1 MSGQTQNVPWT
12 VIASGLALAVVLGA
26 CGDPYP
32 AQLMASTR
40 PPTVRVL
47 LHTAPRERVA
57 LSAQPWSLV
66 GETDGSYSVRDSR
79 TRVLAFSAGASGI
92 DVDRRPTRQQTLRLS
107 PRRTFS
113 IGKKTYGGVLIIRQK
128 GKRLELVNELDMET
142 YVAGVI
148 GNEVGPGA
156 ESATHRAQAVA
167 ARTYAYR
174 RLLEPGA
181 ASKPYHLF
189 DDQRSQVYNG
199 MTIDPVFGV
208 SFEEMRAAVR
218 ANRGVTLTYLG
229 RPFRAYYSSTC
240 GGHTTDP
247 KTSRLDPG
255 HAHVPLRGVPCEHC
269 RPSNRYASKYYRWN
283 NVVTDE
289 RIAAGMKRDGRPI
302 SLPVHSVKIASRGR
316 GGWVAEVEIIYGPN
330 RATKRVPG
338 STFRSI
344 AGLRSHNIAT
354 IVRAAGDAWR
364 FDGKGWGHGVGMC
377 QVGAIQMGLKGATE
391 TEILRYYFPDVS
403 FTKVY

>member
-1 MSGQTQNVPWT
+1 MSRWT
-12 VIASGLALAVVLGA
+12 RIAVGTLMALGLGA

-32 AQLMASTR
+32 AQLMASTQ

-47 LHTAPRERVA
+47 LHSKSRDRVA
-57 LSAQPWSLV
+57 LAAQNWKLTGGSFSLT
-66 GETDGSYSVRDSR
+66 GSR
-79 TRVLAFSAGASGI
+79 TRVLTLSAGGAGI
-92 DVDRRPTRQQTLRLS
+92 DVDRRPTQQNLLRLTPARS
-107 PRRTFS
+107 FS
-113 IGKKTYGGVLIIRQK
+113 MGKKSYRGTLIVRRK
-128 GKRLELVNELDMET
+128 GKRLEFVNELDMET

-156 ESATHRAQAVA
+156 RAATHRAQAVA

-181 ASKPYHLF
+181 DTKPYHLF

-208 SFEEMRAAVR
+208 KFEQMEAAVR

-229 RPFRAYYSSTC
+229 RPFRTYYSSTC

-269 RPSNRYASKYYRWN
+269 RPSKRYASKYYRWN
-283 NVVTDE
+283 EVVTNE

-302 SLPVHSVKIASRGR
+302 SLPIHAIEITRRGR
-316 GGWVAEVEIIYGPN
+316 GRWVAEVTITYGP
-330 RATKRVPG
+330 RKATKKVPG

-344 AGLRSHNIAT
+344 AGLRSHNIST
-354 IVRAAGDAWR
+354 IRKTADQAWQ
-364 FDGKGWGHGVGMC
+364 FEGKGWGHGVGMC
-377 QVGAIQMGLKGATE
+377 QVGAIQMGIKGATE